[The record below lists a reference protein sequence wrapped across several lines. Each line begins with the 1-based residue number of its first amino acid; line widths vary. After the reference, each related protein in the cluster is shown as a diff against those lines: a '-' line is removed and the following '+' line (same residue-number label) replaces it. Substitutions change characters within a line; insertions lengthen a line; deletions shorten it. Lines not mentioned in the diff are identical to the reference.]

1 MKLAIVVCIKFLIMK
16 STVFRYGIYSALT
29 ILAIAWIAFF
39 AFSNS
44 SKTIQEVAGYLS
56 MLLAMIF
63 VFLGIRHFRNNVN
76 GGVLTFGQ
84 GLKIGALIV
93 LIPAVA
99 FGLFDILYTE
109 VINPSWKDEYYAQ
122 KIEDLRKSVV
132 ADKLDAA
139 IKKAEK
145 EKEMFSNPV
154 FHFLVMGGTVFILGF
169 IVSIISSLTLRRSK
183 ANVA

>member
-1 MKLAIVVCIKFLIMK
+1 MK

-39 AFSNS
+39 ALRDASQA
-44 SKTIQEVAGYLS
+44 IQETAGYLS

-63 VFLGIRHFRNNVN
+63 VFLGIRHFRNHVN

-84 GLKIGALIV
+84 GLKIGVLIV

-109 VINPSWKDEYYAQ
+109 VINPTWQEDYYA
-122 KIEDLRKSVV
+122 KYIDNLKKSVS

-139 IKKAEK
+139 IMKAEK
-145 EKEMFSNPV
+145 DKEMFSNPV
-154 FHFLVMGGTVFILGF
+154 FHFLIMGGTVFVIGF
-169 IVSIISSLTLRRSK
+169 IVTIISTLALRRTK
-183 ANVA
+183 AIA

>member
-1 MKLAIVVCIKFLIMK
+1 MK

-29 ILAIAWIAFF
+29 IVVIAWAAFF
-39 AFSNS
+39 AFGNASQ
-44 SKTIQEVAGYLS
+44 TIQEVAGYLS

-84 GLKIGALIV
+84 GLKVGVLII
-93 LIPAVA
+93 LIPAVS

-109 VINPSWKDEYYAQ
+109 VINPTWKDDYYSQ
-122 KIEDLRKSVV
+122 YIENLRKTVA
-132 ADKLDAA
+132 ADKLESA

-145 EKEMFSNPV
+145 EKEMFANPV
-154 FHFLVMGGTVFILGF
+154 FQFLLMGGTVFIIGF
-169 IVSIISSLTLRRSK
+169 IVAIISSLTLRRSK
-183 ANVA
+183 TALA

>member
-1 MKLAIVVCIKFLIMK
+1 MK

-39 AFSNS
+39 ALGDASL
-44 SKTIQEVAGYLS
+44 TIQEIAGYLS

-63 VFLGIRHFRNNVN
+63 VFLGIRHFRDQVN

-84 GLKIGALIV
+84 GLKIGVLIV

-109 VINPSWKDEYYAQ
+109 VINPTWQEDYYA
-122 KIEDLRKSVV
+122 KYIDNLRKTVS
-132 ADKLDAA
+132 ADKLDSA
-139 IKKAEK
+139 IQNAEK
-145 EKEMFSNPV
+145 QKEMFSNPV
-154 FHFLVMGGTVFILGF
+154 YQFLLMGGTVFIIGF
-169 IVSIISSLTLRRSK
+169 IVTIISTLALRRNK
-183 ANVA
+183 AVARS

>member
-1 MKLAIVVCIKFLIMK
+1 MK
-16 STVFRYGIYSALT
+16 STIYRYGLYATLT
-29 ILAIAWIAFF
+29 IIILSYVVFF
-39 AFSNS
+39 LLKNLDQNL
-44 SKTIQEVAGYLS
+44 QEVAGYLT

-63 VFLGIRHFRNNVN
+63 IFLGIRHFRNNVN
-76 GGVLTFGQ
+76 GGYLSFGQ
-84 GLKIGALIV
+84 GLKIGVLIV

-109 VINPSWKDEYYAQ
+109 VLNPTWKEDYYT
-122 KIEDLRKSVV
+122 KYIEGLRKSVA

-154 FHFLVMGGTVFILGF
+154 FQFLLMGGTVFIIGF
-169 IVSIISSLTLRRSK
+169 IVTIISSLTLRRSK
-183 ANVA
+183 TAVA

>member
-1 MKLAIVVCIKFLIMK
+1 MK

-29 ILAIAWIAFF
+29 ILATAWVAFF
-39 AFSNS
+39 ALANASL
-44 SKTIQEVAGYLS
+44 TIQEVAGYLS

-84 GLKIGALIV
+84 GLKIGVLIV

-109 VINPSWKDEYYAQ
+109 VINPGWKEDYYS
-122 KIEDLRKSVV
+122 KYIENLRKSVA

-145 EKEMFSNPV
+145 EKEMFANPA
-154 FHFLVMGGTVFILGF
+154 FQFLLMGGTVFVVGF
-169 IVSIISSLTLRRSK
+169 IVTIISTLALRRNK
-183 ANVA
+183 AIA